1 LEVLVT
7 IPRWSNKYYKM
18 ITINFSSSLKVLG
31 IKTKITDVF
40 DAIKGG
46 EYAKDISIYRDILKN
61 DKDLASYYKKQLP
74 CFTVSGCFIGKR
86 NVSNLEN
93 YNSLIHLD
101 YDLKDESKAKEIVA
115 LANEIPYTYCSF
127 ISPSYGVKIFVRTDS
142 NESNHNNCFNQ
153 LSDFYDG
160 ILRVASDKQVK
171 DITRLCFVSDDPNL
185 LFNQNSAKFLVE
197 SESELELENLWD
209 FTSNRVIYE
218 EGSRNRFIHL
228 FSCNANRRS
237 FTETDTYAYLVNR
250 CDDLTENEI
259 LTTVNSAFKGTM
271 SESGKFGR
279 VTKTSRTSK
288 NYISDNS
295 GSYNSLNYDFESEDS
310 PMISEEDYSK
320 LPEVLKEACNQF
332 SGREKDVFLT
342 GLITTISSSMHNV
355 TGVYDGGVVY
365 PNLFSFVTAPAASG
379 KGSIKYS
386 KEVLKCYH
394 ETIKSSSKFGNQ
406 AFFIPANNSA
416 SKIYEMLDANG
427 GIGLIFETEA
437 DTLSNSMK
445 QEWGSFSDVLR
456 KVFQNEDISQARRNN
471 NEYFEVNKP
480 KFSICLTGTNE
491 QVGRLITSTE
501 DGLFSRFLFYSF
513 ATEFK
518 WKNTLLDIEP
528 TKQIYFDKLNTT
540 VCDLL
545 NQSKQRK
552 FKLQDH
558 QIRAFT
564 ECFEDLAE
572 SLKESYPEALDQLK
586 RAGLK
591 VYKLAMT
598 LSGFRY
604 TKEDFVCND
613 NDFNFALNVVTK
625 VYLPHQINVM
635 RLLYSPL
642 QNSSGPEYL
651 FKSLPNDFDRKQV
664 NEFYKS
670 SSNRP
675 SDKTISNYLNLLIK
689 QGKINRVSKGTYK
702 KRL

>member
-1 LEVLVT
+1 M
-7 IPRWSNKYYKM
+7 N
-18 ITINFSSSLKVLG
+18 TINFSSSLKVLG
-31 IKTKITDVF
+31 VKTKITNVF

-46 EYAKDISIYRDILKN
+46 EYAKEIDTYRDVLN
-61 DKDLASYYKKQLP
+61 HDKSLADNYKKELP
-74 CFTVSGCFIGKR
+74 CFTVSGCFNEKR
-86 NVSNLEN
+86 SASYLET
-93 YNSLIHLD
+93 YNPLIHLD
-101 YDLKDESKAKEIVA
+101 YDLKNENKAKEIVA
-115 LANEIPYTYCSF
+115 LANKIPFTYCSF
-127 ISPSYGVKIFVRTDS
+127 ISPSFGVKIFVRTDS

-160 ILRVASDKQVK
+160 ILQVVSDRQVK

-185 LFNQNSAKFLVE
+185 FLNQNSAKFLIDSK
-197 SESELELENLWD
+197 SESDLENLWD

-228 FSCNANRRS
+228 FSCNANRWS
-237 FTETDTYAYLVNR
+237 LTETDTYTYLVNR

-259 LTTVNSAFKGTM
+259 LSTVNSAFKATA

-279 VTKTSRTSK
+279 VTKTSKDSK
-288 NYISDNS
+288 SYISDNS
-295 GSYNSLNYDFESEDS
+295 GGYNLVNYDFESEDS

-342 GLITTISSSMHNV
+342 GLITTLISSMHNV
-355 TGVYDGGVVY
+355 TGVYDQGIVY

-386 KEVLKCYH
+386 KEILKCYH
-394 ETIKSSSKFGNQ
+394 ETIRASSDFGDQ
-406 AFFIPANNSA
+406 LFFIPANNSA
-416 SKIYEMLDANG
+416 SKIYEMLQANG

-456 KVFQNEDISQARRNN
+456 KAFHNEYISQARRNN
-471 NEYFEVNKP
+471 NEYFEVNEP

-518 WKNTLLDIEP
+518 WKNTLMDIEP
-528 TKQIYFDKLNTT
+528 TKQVYFDELNANI
-540 VCDLL
+540 CELL
-545 NQSKQRK
+545 NQSKDRR
-552 FKLQDH
+552 F
-558 QIRAFT
+558 R
-564 ECFEDLAE
+564 
-572 SLKESYPEALDQLK
+572 LKESQIEAFNACFKDLSESINQSYPEALDQLK

-604 TKEDFVCND
+604 SKEDFVCND
-613 NDFNFALNVVTK
+613 DDFNFALNVVTK

-635 RLLYSPL
+635 RRLYSKTKNLSGVEYMLDTLPI
-642 QNSSGPEYL
+642 NFNRGNISDIYSSTTNP
-651 FKSLPNDFDRKQV
+651 
-664 NEFYKS
+664 
-670 SSNRP
+670 P
-675 SDKTISNYLNLLIK
+675 SDKTISNYINLLIK
-689 QGKINRVSKGTYK
+689 QGKVIRVSQGKYK

>member
-1 LEVLVT
+1 MN
-7 IPRWSNKYYKM
+7 I
-18 ITINFSSSLKVLG
+18 INFSSSLKVLG
-31 IKTKITDVF
+31 VKTKITNVF
-40 DAIKGG
+40 DSIKGG
-46 EYAKDISIYRDILKN
+46 EYANDISIYRDMLKN
-61 DKDLASYYKKQLP
+61 DKEMANHYKKQLA
-74 CFTVSGCFIGKR
+74 CFTVSGSFNDKR
-86 NVSNLEN
+86 IVPNLEN
-93 YNSLIHLD
+93 YNSIIHLD
-101 YDLKDESKAKEIVA
+101 YDLKDEDKAKGVVD
-115 LANEIPYTYCSF
+115 LANKIPYTYCSF
-127 ISPSYGVKIFVRTDS
+127 ISPSFGVKIFVRTDS

-160 ILRVASDKQVK
+160 ILQVVSDRQVK

-185 LFNQNSAKFLVE
+185 FLNQNSAKFIVE
-197 SESELELENLWD
+197 SKCESDLENLWD

-228 FSCNANRRS
+228 FSCNANRWS
-237 FTETDTYAYLVNR
+237 LTETDTYTYLVNR
-250 CDDLTENEI
+250 CDDLAENEI
-259 LTTVNSAFKGTM
+259 LSTVNSAFKATV

-279 VTKTSRTSK
+279 VTKSSK
-288 NYISDNS
+288 DSKTYTSDNS
-295 GSYNSLNYDFESEDS
+295 GDYNLVNYDFESEDS
-310 PMISEEDYSK
+310 PIISEEYYSK
-320 LPEVLKEACNQF
+320 LPEVLREACNQF

-342 GLITTISSSMHNV
+342 GLITTLSSTMHNV

-386 KEVLKCYH
+386 KEILKCYH
-394 ETIKSSSKFGNQ
+394 EAIRGSSEFDDQ
-406 AFFIPANNSA
+406 VFFIPANNSA
-416 SKIYEMLDANG
+416 SKIYEMLEANG

-456 KVFQNEDISQARRNN
+456 KAFHNEYISQARRNN
-471 NEYFEVNKP
+471 NEYFEVNEP

-518 WKNTLLDIEP
+518 WKNTLMDIEP
-528 TKQIYFDKLNTT
+528 TKQIYFDKLNAKI
-540 VCDLL
+540 CDLL
-545 NQSKQRK
+545 SQSKQRRFRLK
-552 FKLQDH
+552 ES
-558 QIRAFT
+558 QIDAFNT
-564 ECFEDLAE
+564 CFEDL
-572 SLKESYPEALDQLK
+572 SISIGKSYPEALDQLK

-604 TKEDFVCND
+604 SKEDFVCND
-613 NDFNFALNVVTK
+613 DDFNFALNVVTK

-635 RLLYSPL
+635 RRLYGKTKNL
-642 QNSSGPEYL
+642 SGVEYL
-651 FKSLPNDFDRKQV
+651 LDTLPINFNRG
-664 NEFYKS
+664 NISEIYS
-670 SSNRP
+670 STTNPP
-675 SDKTISNYLNLLIK
+675 SDKTISNYINLLIK
-689 QGKINRVSKGTYK
+689 QGKIIRVSQGKYK